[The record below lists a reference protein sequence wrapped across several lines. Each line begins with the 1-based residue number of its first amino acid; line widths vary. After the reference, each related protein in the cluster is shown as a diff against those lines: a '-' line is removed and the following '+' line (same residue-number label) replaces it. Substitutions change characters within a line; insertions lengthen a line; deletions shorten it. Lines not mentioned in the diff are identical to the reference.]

1 MAATYPLSLPASRT
15 YRPGLST
22 AVLFSGDLLA
32 TALSLAVAATIR
44 FQFGGDYSPTFYA
57 RLLPLSVL
65 FALVYGLFGLYP
77 GIVSSA
83 VTEIRKISLA
93 TTLVFVFLGTLLFLF
108 RTGTY
113 YSRAVFFIAWLLA
126 LFAVPVTRA
135 LCRAVFGRRDWWGY
149 PVFVIG
155 PAELTAKVVDD
166 MRRKPEAGL
175 RPVACYEV
183 DALEELDNAKGGSW
197 LAQSARHHG
206 VERAV
211 LALPGAGRQDI
222 LRFLESEDT
231 VFSRIYLVPGIGG
244 LSSFGVET
252 RDLGDSLSLEVRQDL
267 ALSRYQTAKRLVDQ
281 SLSLLIL
288 LAASPILA
296 LAAIA
301 IKVDSRGSVFHR
313 QTRLGLGGG
322 EFRIWKF
329 RTMHRDAAR
338 MLEEHLAANPE
349 ARAEW
354 EASQKLKNDPR
365 ITRVGRVLRKTSMD
379 ELPQL
384 WNVLMGNM
392 SLVGP
397 RPIVHNEVVKYGR
410 YFSMYAKVL
419 PGLTG
424 LWQVS
429 GRSDLDYGRRVELD
443 TYYVRNWS
451 PWLDVYLLARTVP
464 VVLKGSGA
472 C

>member
-1 MAATYPLSLPASRT
+1 MAATYTLSLPASRT

-32 TALSLAVAATIR
+32 TALALAVAATIR
-44 FQFGGDYSPTFYA
+44 FQFGGDYSPAFYA
-57 RLLPLSVL
+57 RQMPLSLL
-65 FALVYGLFGLYP
+65 FALVYALFGLYP

-126 LFAVPVTRA
+126 LFLVPVMRA
-135 LCRAVFGRRDWWGY
+135 LCRSVFGRREWWGY

-155 PAELTAKVVDD
+155 PADLAAKVIED
-166 MRRKPEAGL
+166 MKKRPEAGL
-175 RPVACYEV
+175 RPVACFEA
-183 DALEELDNAKGGSW
+183 DALEELDHSQGGSW
-197 LAQSARHHG
+197 LAQAARHHG
-206 VERAV
+206 VDRAV
-211 LALPGAGRQDI
+211 LAVPGAGRQDI
-222 LRFLESEDT
+222 LRFLETDES

-288 LAASPILA
+288 LATSPL
-296 LAAIA
+296 LLLVAIA
-301 IKVDSRGSVFHR
+301 IRLDSRGGVFHR
-313 QTRLGLGGG
+313 QVRLGLGGN

-329 RTMHRDAAR
+329 RTMHRDAGR
-338 MLEEHLAANPE
+338 MLDEHLAANPE

-354 EASQKLKNDPR
+354 EASQKLRNDPR
-365 ITRVGRVLRKTSMD
+365 ITRIGQILRKTSLD

-384 WNVLMGNM
+384 WNVLKGDM

-397 RPIVHNEVVKYGR
+397 RPIVHNEVAKYGR

-429 GRSDLDYGRRVELD
+429 GRSDLDYLRRVELD